1 MNEGM
6 KKIFTLI
13 IYQVS
18 RQLWGEQ
25 TMVLLWIKNARFKL
39 MKKHCTQICPQYIYW
54 DSKTLTAV

>member
-18 RQLWGEQ
+18 RQLWGGQ
-25 TMVLLWIKNARFKL
+25 TMVLLWIKNAKV
-39 MKKHCTQICPQYIYW
+39 QIDEETLHPDLSTVYI
-54 DSKTLTAV
+54 LGQ

>member
-39 MKKHCTQICPQYIYW
+39 MKKHCTQICPQYIY
-54 DSKTLTAV
+54 